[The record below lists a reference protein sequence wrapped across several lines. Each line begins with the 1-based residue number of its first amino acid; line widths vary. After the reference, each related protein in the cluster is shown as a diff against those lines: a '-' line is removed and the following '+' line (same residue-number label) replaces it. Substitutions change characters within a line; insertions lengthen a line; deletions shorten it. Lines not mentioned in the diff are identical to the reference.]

1 MKLGQRR
8 FLELHILGVVLWAF
22 QLPGCQKERPSELP
36 HTLGSPTVQ
45 RYAGRPAL
53 QLIERAGDPFS
64 GVSYV
69 VAHGLQGI
77 QAASL
82 ADWLEYR
89 IGEEKL
95 PRFRVQVDA
104 VDLKLDA
111 LISTPAEATRFV
123 DFVGRTLRVD
133 AVAPSGYVP
142 SSRLKLDSLPIVE
155 PNSATAAVY
164 RCVHEPF
171 ATTTIRTPVR
181 ESDLS
186 PVVAFVSNLPSALG
200 VVGSADIL
208 KATRDALTRLP
219 ARELRPL
226 SPPRATQTFARIRSN
241 TQLSRLRVA
250 LFTPSLA
257 QAFELSRRAESGE
270 SPVLSL
276 VASQKPNWRSE
287 KPEVATLPGGA
298 CLSLNWFS
306 ANSVS
311 LEDASFALKAAFA
324 LANTERPSRSNGAS
338 DRVTPSTSDPRVLA
352 SEAASGLV
360 AESSPALTP
369 GMAAVL
375 ETPAA
380 PPSLA
385 PQAELPID
393 TLLQDLERKVLS
405 IEPRTL
411 TEMGQPEFGMLV
423 GSACSAQ
430 PGSTLNVA
438 SDTLW
443 LRALSSRFSEV
454 DGVRLEPWFSTRGSG
469 VFGHAQRRTPDE
481 SPNQLATRVARSLG
495 KVLTSSSLGA
505 QDFGVARANQQ
516 AFLSKSADS
525 GWWWW
530 LDELTA
536 EQPWRLAPQTT
547 PETLAGLA
555 LGPLASHRALFLAE
569 PLRVVTLSNLA
580 VSQPEAALTELRD
593 WLLPYAPGSLKCRES
608 GVPSWKLGEYRV
620 PRTIPHSRS
629 TVYLVLPVSP
639 IAPRL
644 ARLTTLLLNRSLAR
658 TFESEL
664 DGSAVHAASFDA
676 ATSSVIVVSITAP
689 PSELSHATAKV
700 RSALQGLALAVVT
713 PHDLNWAE
721 QRLSALDRVRRLD
734 PRVRLAETWAAVPE
748 RTPSP
753 ATLQAT
759 LRLFSPERQL
769 VVLPAA
775 QTP

>member
-8 FLELHILGVVLWAF
+8 FLEPHVLGLVLWAF
-22 QLPGCQKERPSELP
+22 QLPGCQKERSTELP
-36 HTLGSPTVQ
+36 HTLGTHTVQ

-155 PNSATAAVY
+155 PDSAAAAVY
-164 RCVHEPF
+164 RCGHESF
-171 ATTTIRTPVR
+171 ATTTTRIPLGESALGPVI
-181 ESDLS
+181 
-186 PVVAFVSNLPSALG
+186 AFVSNLPSALG
-200 VVGSADIL
+200 VVGSADVL
-208 KATRDALTRLP
+208 NAARDAITRLP
-219 ARELRPL
+219 TREPRPL
-226 SPPRATQTFARIRSN
+226 TPSHATQTFALTHSN
-241 TQLSRLRVA
+241 TELSRLRVA
-250 LFTPSLA
+250 LFTSSLA
-257 QAFELSRRAESGE
+257 QAFELARLAESGE
-270 SPVLSL
+270 SPLLSL
-276 VASQKPNWRSE
+276 IASQKPDWRSE
-287 KPEVATLPGGA
+287 KPRVATLPGGA
-298 CLSLNWFS
+298 CLSLNWFT

-311 LEDASFALKAAFA
+311 LEDASFALKSAFA
-324 LANTERPSRSNGAS
+324 LTNLAGTSPSSVAGEPVAAS
-338 DRVTPSTSDPRVLA
+338 TTDPRTLA
-352 SEAASGLV
+352 SEVASRLV
-360 AESSPALTP
+360 AESSPALAP
-369 GMAAVL
+369 GMAAIL
-375 ETPAA
+375 ETPTAS
-380 PPSLA
+380 PQLTR
-385 PQAELPID
+385 QAEFSI
-393 TLLQDLERKVLS
+393 TTMLQELEHRALS
-405 IEPRTL
+405 VEPRAL
-411 TEMGQPEFGMLV
+411 SEMGQPEFWMLV

-430 PGSTLNVA
+430 PSSMLNVA

-555 LGPLASHRALFLAE
+555 LGPLTSHRALFLAE

-753 ATLQAT
+753 GTLQAT

-769 VVLPAA
+769 VVLPAG